1 MRINEFGFIESPYR
15 RVEDGRVIEYVK
27 IHNGGATKFKPR
39 EHVPLEDVEKA
50 NKKVAKDGGKQ
61 AEFEPYPFYLTA
73 WEEDKWIIGQAN
85 IELDEKGNFVNERN
99 AARQKGE
106 FITADR
112 KDIQY
117 MDVSPKQLVSVAA
130 SLIPFLEND
139 DANRA
144 LMGSN
149 MQRQSVPLLR
159 AESPYVGTGMEK
171 IAARDS
177 GAVVIAKRNGVV
189 DYVDS
194 ERIIVKADHHV
205 DGTISREVTADI
217 YTLVKF
223 KRSNQNTCINQRP
236 IVGVGEDVKKAR
248 SLPTGR
254 VPIAASWLSAA
265 TCWSRS
271 CRGAVTTL
279 RTRSSFPSGS

>member
-1 MRINEFGFIESPYR
+1 
-15 RVEDGRVIEYVK
+15 VIEYVK
-27 IHNGGATKFKPR
+27 VHNGGDTKFKPR
-39 EHVPLEDVEKA
+39 EHVPLEEVEKA
-50 NKKVAKDGGKQ
+50 NKKVHKDGGKE

-85 IELDEKGNFVNERN
+85 IELDERGNLANERN

-112 KDIQY
+112 ANIQY

-189 DYVDS
+189 DYVDL
-194 ERIIVKADHHV
+194 ERNHRE
-205 DGTISREVTADI
+205 GRPSRRRHDLA
-217 YTLVKF
+217 
-223 KRSNQNTCINQRP
+223 
-236 IVGVGEDVKKAR
+236 
-248 SLPTGR
+248 
-254 VPIAASWLSAA
+254 
-265 TCWSRS
+265 
-271 CRGAVTTL
+271 
-279 RTRSSFPSGS
+279 